1 MKNSKIYKYL
11 ISIRFAMS
19 LLAVIAVLCVIDT
32 VFHVN
37 LIRSPLMYVLGT
49 VFALSLIVCT
59 VSRVQ
64 WAAAK
69 SKKKFQLYAWGSPI
83 LHVGLIVVLLGGIIS
98 FLVGRQTYYEIPVG
112 ETAQVAGRSGT
123 LEMKIDDFRVEYYED
138 GVTPRQYYTDL
149 TLTKRDGESASLN
162 AFVNGPA
169 RYDGLT
175 IIQQSYGWSFLVT
188 LSTPY
193 NSRSFDLKA
202 EEWIPLEDGE
212 DPVRLGVSFYPDYD
226 EDAGVPDT
234 TSDRADN
241 PRLLWVLTKGEEALD
256 MNVLKEGEE
265 ADLYNGIRLTF
276 DGYRYYTGLQA
287 KYDPGVKVIFAG
299 FFLVFAGLVIRYA
312 FVMKQ
317 EIEEEKGK
325 RETEKKK
332 GRK

>member
-1 MKNSKIYKYL
+1 
-11 ISIRFAMS
+11 MS

-138 GVTPRQYYTDL
+138 NITPQQYYTDL
-149 TLTKRDGESASLN
+149 TLKKRDGEQVSLT

-226 EDAGVPDT
+226 EETGVPDT

-241 PRLLWVLTKGEEALD
+241 PRVLWVLTKGEEALAMD
-256 MNVLKEGEE
+256 ALAKGEE
-265 ADLYNGIRLTF
+265 AEVYNGIRVRF
-276 DGYRYYTGLQA
+276 DDYRYYTGIQA
-287 KYDPGVKVIFAG
+287 KFDPGVKVIFAG

-312 FVMKQ
+312 FVMKR
-317 EIEEEKGK
+317 ELEEEK
-325 RETEKKK
+325 EKKTGEKRSK
-332 GRK
+332 GEE